1 MSIPYTFE
9 EIDNIAESLA
19 VRSNTA
25 TCSNTVVK
33 QPEKVITSEKVDI
46 QPVPTQPVPTQPV
59 PTQPVPTQPV
69 PTQPVSNPAQNTKL
83 EVSEQRR
90 ENESDTIKKLLDDLT
105 SSKSNK
111 KVAEKERESVSEHIK
126 VAGFKVVQRC
136 KRCGDN
142 SDVITTNKSAT
153 RYNSAYVGIAVGI
166 AGILAMLL

>member
-19 VRSNTA
+19 ARSNTA
-25 TCSNTVVK
+25 VK

-46 QPVPTQPVPTQPV
+46 QPVPTQPV

-90 ENESDTIKKLLDDLT
+90 ENESDTIKKLLDDLI
-105 SSKSNK
+105 SSKSQK
-111 KVAEKERESVSEHIK
+111 FPDKKERESVSEHIK
-126 VAGFKVVQRC
+126 VAGFKVV
-136 KRCGDN
+136 KRSESN
-142 SDVITTNKSAT
+142 SDVITANK
-153 RYNSAYVGIAVGI
+153 SAYVGIAVGI

>member
-19 VRSNTA
+19 ARSNTA
-25 TCSNTVVK
+25 VK
-33 QPEKVITSEKVDI
+33 QPEKVITSEKADI
-46 QPVPTQPVPTQPV
+46 PTQPV

-90 ENESDTIKKLLDDLT
+90 ENESDTIKKLLDDLI
-105 SSKSNK
+105 SSKSQK
-111 KVAEKERESVSEHIK
+111 FPDKKERESVSEHIK

>member
-19 VRSNTA
+19 MRSNTA

-33 QPEKVITSEKVDI
+33 QPEKVITSEKADI
-46 QPVPTQPVPTQPV
+46 
-59 PTQPVPTQPV
+59 QPV

-90 ENESDTIKKLLDDLT
+90 ENESDAIKKLLDDLI
-105 SSKSNK
+105 SSKSQK
-111 KVAEKERESVSEHIK
+111 FPDKKERESTSEHIK

-136 KRCGDN
+136 KQCGDN
-142 SDVITTNKSAT
+142 SDVITANKSAT

>member
-19 VRSNTA
+19 ARSNTA

-33 QPEKVITSEKVDI
+33 QPEKVITSEKADI
-46 QPVPTQPVPTQPV
+46 QPVPTQPV

-153 RYNSAYVGIAVGI
+153 RNNSAYVGIAVGI